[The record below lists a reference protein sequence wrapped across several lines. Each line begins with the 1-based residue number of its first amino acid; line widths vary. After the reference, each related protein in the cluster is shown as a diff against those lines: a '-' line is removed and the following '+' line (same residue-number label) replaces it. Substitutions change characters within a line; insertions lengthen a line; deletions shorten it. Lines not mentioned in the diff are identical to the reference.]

1 MDLASRRHLL
11 IDEQAL
17 EAAALARRAVELAED
32 KQASDIVM
40 LDLRKLN
47 TIADY
52 FVICS
57 AESDRQLKAILD
69 VIDETIA
76 NELGRH
82 ARAEGATDSGWVLLD
97 YGDVVVHIFSAA
109 LRDYYRIE
117 RLWSKASPVVVVQ

>member
-1 MDLASRRHLL
+1 
-11 IDEQAL
+11 
-17 EAAALARRAVELAED
+17 
-32 KQASDIVM
+32 M

-57 AESDRQLKAILD
+57 AESDRQMKAILES
-69 VIDETIA
+69 IDETVA
-76 NELGRH
+76 DELGRH
-82 ARAEGATDSGWVLLD
+82 ARAEGTSDSGWVLLD

-117 RLWSKASPVVVVQ
+117 RLWSKANPVVVVQ